1 MCDVVE
7 GLYHQWDYVHFT
19 YNADDDA
26 NFIKYYNRQ
35 AHFIF
40 VRLLWAALYLEF
52 NIYETVWTVAASQ
65 QSQNKHM
72 KNIFSQKAFE
82 MRLDFSL
89 WHRFRVGN
97 IDFILAI

>member
-19 YNADDDA
+19 YKADDDA

-40 VRLLWAALYLEF
+40 MRLLWAALHLDF
-52 NIYETVWTVAASQ
+52 NIYETVWTVAATQ
-65 QSQNKHM
+65 QSQINTWKIFLARKHL
-72 KNIFSQKAFE
+72 KW
-82 MRLDFSL
+82 DT
-89 WHRFRVGN
+89 
-97 IDFILAI
+97 ILAYGIDIL